1 EFTPSKDKTDVA
13 IIGDSFIEGLHQ
25 NYNNSIGK
33 KLESK
38 LNDGTEV
45 FEYGHSGYD
54 LADQLHLIAA
64 YKEKFELIDYVII
77 YMKFEND
84 LQRDFYE
91 PDQYWIDSQY
101 FLTSRIQNKIKLF
114 NYIGNIGLFEP
125 LKEFKS
131 KLLSLRNNTD
141 TKV

>member
-1 EFTPSKDKTDVA
+1 
-13 IIGDSFIEGLHQ
+13 SFIEGLHQ

-54 LADQLHLIAA
+54 LADQLHLIEA
-64 YKEKFELIDYVII
+64 YKEKFELIDYVIV

-84 LQRDFYE
+84 LKRDLYK

-101 FLTSRIQNKIKLF
+101 FLTSKLQDKIKLL
-114 NYIGNIGLFEP
+114 NYTGYIGLFEP
-125 LKEFKS
+125 LREFKT
-131 KLLSLRNNTD
+131 KLLSFINNTD
-141 TKV
+141 TN